1 MQLSELSKKPQLT
14 KLTINKPELVEK
26 YGEELDFYMYDRQPL
41 HVFSKIAKSSKS
53 EDIAEYLEILK
64 DTVLNEAGDPVM
76 TEENILPL
84 DLMTEAMALI
94 GAQMGK

>member
-53 EDIAEYLEILK
+53 EDIGEYLEILK
-64 DTVLNEAGDPVM
+64 DTVLTEAGKPVM

>member
-1 MQLSELSKKPQLT
+1 MQLSELSKKPQLV
-14 KLTINKPELVEK
+14 KLTIDKKELVEK
-26 YGEELDFYMYDRQPL
+26 YGEALDFYMYDRQPL

-53 EDIAEYLEILK
+53 EDIGEYLEILK
-64 DTVLNEAGDPVM
+64 DTVLAEDGQPVM
-76 TEENILPL
+76 NEENILPL